1 MTVIRSSKRRLV
13 EAGLVAVAQEC
24 FAQHGYAGVSVDDI
38 ASRAGVSKQS
48 LLYYFPSKEA
58 LYRRVFNDVLD
69 TWVQNLGQ
77 LADPRLT
84 PREALQRY
92 VTQKLQFSFDHPTG
106 SRLFAQEIMAQAP
119 MCAADIKAKLVP
131 AFDAESAVLEQW
143 MARGEIRTVPVPHL
157 LFTLWAMTQT
167 YADFA
172 WQTRMLLGKKKL
184 GSADFEQA
192 RDMIL
197 RMLEGALGLGDAPP
211 AAAPA
216 PHKKT
221 ART

>member
-1 MTVIRSSKRRLV
+1 MTVSRSSKRQLV
-13 EAGLVAVAQEC
+13 ESRLVAVAQEC

-38 ASRAGVSKQS
+38 AASAGVSKQS
-48 LLYYFPSKEA
+48 LLYYFASKEL

-69 TWVQNLGQ
+69 TWVQNLSE
-77 LADPRLT
+77 LADPLLT
-84 PREALQRY
+84 PREALERY
-92 VTQKLQFSFDHPTG
+92 VTQKLQFSFDNPTG

-131 AFDAESAVLEQW
+131 AFRAESALLEQW
-143 MARGEIRTVPVPHL
+143 MERGETRRVPVPHL

-184 GSADFEQA
+184 NSADFEQA

-197 RMLEGALGLGDAPP
+197 RMVEGALGLADAPP
-211 AAAPA
+211 AAAPLR
-216 PHKKT
+216 KKRV
-221 ART
+221 AHS

>member
-1 MTVIRSSKRRLV
+1 MSIIRSSKRQQV
-13 EAGLVAVAQEC
+13 EASLVAVAQDR
-24 FAQHGYAGVSVDDI
+24 FAQYGYAGVSVDDI
-38 ASRAGVSKQS
+38 AAAAGVSKQG
-48 LLYYFPSKEA
+48 LLYYFASKEV

-69 TWVQNLGQ
+69 TWVQNLSE
-77 LADPRLT
+77 LANPALT
-84 PREALQRY
+84 PREALHRY
-92 VTQKLQFSFDHPTG
+92 VTQKLRFSFDNPTG

-131 AFDAESAVLEQW
+131 AFRAEAAVLEQW
-143 MARGEIRTVPVPHL
+143 MERGEIQRVPVPHL

-184 GSADFEQA
+184 GTAEFEQA

-197 RMLEGALGLGDAPP
+197 AMVEGALGLSSAPETP
-211 AAAPA
+211 TP
-216 PHKKT
+216 PRKRSSK
-221 ART
+221 RK